1 MTVVRWMPNRSAS
14 SRIVAPA
21 ASRSSKPA
29 YLWETEAGL
38 LLPHLMA
45 TGRGLIV
52 AFGAISGGGNTV
64 HGVWGLKAVPLR
76 PLVVVE
82 TTTVG

>member
-21 ASRSSKPA
+21 AALFEQARD
-29 YLWETEAGL
+29 LWETEAGL

-64 HGVWGLKAVPLR
+64 KWGFGV
-76 PLVVVE
+76 
-82 TTTVG
+82 